1 MIEKTRMTERPAAY
15 SGLQKLIH
23 WCTAL
28 FVLTLIPVGFLMV
41 ARGKATNFD
50 ATTNDLYTAHKTFG
64 FVVLLLLVVRVVV
77 RVSHGSPAHEPSL
90 NRVQIIASKAVH
102 ELLYLMLLVVPLLG
116 WLGVSAYGARRTL
129 GGFSLPEILAKNEPL
144 AKTLLAYHGYAAVVL
159 ITLLG
164 AHIGAALLHRFILKD
179 GVMKRMLP

>member
-1 MIEKTRMTERPAAY
+1 MEKETRMTERPATY

-23 WCTAL
+23 WVTAL
-28 FVLTLIPVGFLMV
+28 FVLTLIPVGFIMV

-77 RVSHGSPAHEPSL
+77 RLRHGTPAHEPSL
-90 NRVQIIASKAVH
+90 NRMQIIASKAVH
-102 ELLYLMLLVVPLLG
+102 ELLYLMLLVVPVLG
-116 WLGVSAYGARRTL
+116 WLGVSAYGARGTL
-129 GGFSLPEILAKNEPL
+129 GGFSLPEILAKNVPL
-144 AKTLLAYHGYAAVVL
+144 AKSLLALHSYAAMALVA
-159 ITLLG
+159 LLG